1 MSPHG
6 TSVACSSNSQSRQ
19 CPSWNTVW
27 QKVRL
32 YALGELM
39 IDAIGSVQFHP
50 FKPLMMA
57 SAGSRAPPT
66 ETEDVDSDSSES
78 DSENSDDDNDEEAV
92 QDYET
97 PMAHRPA
104 ARRTLRPTPLDDSLR
119 IWSFA

>member
-1 MSPHG
+1 
-6 TSVACSSNSQSRQ
+6 
-19 CPSWNTVW
+19 
-27 QKVRL
+27 
-32 YALGELM
+32 
-39 IDAIGSVQFHP
+39 
-50 FKPLMMA
+50 MMA